1 MAQKIFVKEVE
12 NVMTNGCLNY
22 VHIHLAGTNG
32 KTYLVSMSIA
42 ELMAISETV
51 TQNVMHSINQID
63 EEDGNEG

>member
-1 MAQKIFVKEVE
+1 MAQKIFVKEIE

-32 KTYLVSMSIA
+32 KTYLISMSIA
-42 ELMAISETV
+42 EFMAINETI

-63 EEDGNEG
+63 EEDGNS

>member
-1 MAQKIFVKEVE
+1 MAQKIFVKEIE

-22 VHIHLAGTNG
+22 VHIHLAATNG
-32 KTYLVSMSIA
+32 KTYLISMSIA
-42 ELMAISETV
+42 EFMAINETI